1 MGERPTAFS
10 IKHGHQSVTLN
21 RGRTYMVYEKRM
33 ERSGRIAR
41 RLSDL
46 GSQVL
51 TVTRLHPDLVK
62 ERIAMTPGD
71 SIWLCERAG
80 QRNVS
85 PNQLNRLFQKASEFL
100 SDNPDGT
107 IIFEG
112 IEYLLLYNELKKVL
126 TVLERINDLIM
137 SSNATMVLS
146 IDPPTLE
153 PRTLAYL
160 RRSAEV
166 IG

>member
-1 MGERPTAFS
+1 M
-10 IKHGHQSVTLN
+10 
-21 RGRTYMVYEKRM
+21 
-33 ERSGRIAR
+33 
-41 RLSDL
+41 
-46 GSQVL
+46 
-51 TVTRLHPDLVK
+51 
-62 ERIAMTPGD
+62 
-71 SIWLCERAG
+71 
-80 QRNVS
+80 
-85 PNQLNRLFQKASEFL
+85 NRLFQKASEFL